1 MIYSDFK
8 GLKLSS
14 LGFGTM
20 RLPVIDG
27 DNAKINQEALN
38 EIFDYAIENGVNYF
52 DTAWGYH
59 SGMSEIAVGNALKR
73 HKRDK
78 FYLASKFPGYDV
90 SNMGKTPEIFA
101 RQLEKCQVDYFDFY
115 LVHNVCEANIEYYLD
130 PQYKTV
136 EYLLSEKEK
145 GRIKHLGFSTHAS
158 FDNFKRFLDAYGEH
172 MEFCQ
177 IQLNY
182 LDYEFQDA
190 KAKIEYLREL
200 NIPVFVMEP
209 VRGGRLANLNEVELN
224 ALKKIRSDES
234 AAAMA
239 FRFIQSLPEAI
250 VTLSGMSNFEQ
261 VKENIETYKEAKP
274 FNTDEMEKILAL
286 GKKMTE
292 CVPCTSCRYCTEYCP
307 QGLDIPKLISLY
319 NEQVFS
325 GGGFIVSMN
334 LGSLPEDKRPSACV
348 GCGACQAVCPQ
359 NIKIPEIFSDF
370 VKRRKK

>member
-1 MIYSDFK
+1 MIYNNFK
-8 GLKLSS
+8 GKSIS
-14 LGFGTM
+14 ALGFGTM
-20 RLPVIDG
+20 RLPTLDG
-27 DNAKINQEALN
+27 DNAKIDQAKVN
-38 EIFDYAIENGVNYF
+38 EMFDYAIAHGVNYF

-59 SGMSEIAVGNALKR
+59 SGMSEISVGEALKR
-73 HKRDK
+73 HKRDE
-78 FYLASKFPGYDV
+78 FYLATKFPGYDV
-90 SNMGKTPEIFA
+90 SNMGKVPEIFA
-101 RQLEKCQVDYFDFY
+101 RQLEKCQVEYFDFY

-130 PQYKTV
+130 PKYKTV
-136 EYLLSEKEK
+136 EYLLEEKK
-145 GRIKHLGFSTHAS
+145 NGRIKHLGFSTHAT
-158 FDNFKRFLDAYGEH
+158 FENFKRFLDMYGEV

-200 NIPVFVMEP
+200 NIPVWVMEP
-209 VRGGRLANLNEVELN
+209 VRGGRLANLSEGELN
-224 ALKKIRSDES
+224 DLHKIRNDES
-234 AAAMA
+234 APALA
-239 FRFIQSLPEAI
+239 FRFVQSIPEVT

-274 FNTDEMEKILAL
+274 FNADEMQKILSF

-307 QGLDIPKLISLY
+307 QGLDIPKLIALY

-325 GGGFIVSMN
+325 GGGFIVSMS
-334 LGSLPEDKRPSACV
+334 LGSLPEEKRPSACI

-359 NIKIPEIFSDF
+359 NIKIPEI
-370 VKRRKK
+370 

>member
-1 MIYSDFK
+1 MIYKNFK
-8 GLKLSS
+8 GLKLSA

-27 DNAKINQEALN
+27 DTAKIDQE
-38 EIFDYAIENGVNYF
+38 ETDKIFDYAIENGVNYF

-59 SGMSEIAVGNALKR
+59 MGGSEIAVGKALSR
-73 HKRDK
+73 HPRES
-78 FYLASKFPGYDV
+78 FYLATKFPGYDV
-90 SNMGKTPEIFA
+90 NNMGKAPEIFEK
-101 RQLEKCQVDYFDFY
+101 QLEKCQVDYFDFY

-130 PQYKTV
+130 PKYQTV

-158 FDNFKRFLDAYGEH
+158 FENFKRFLDMYGEF

-182 LDYEFQDA
+182 IDYEFQDA
-190 KAKIEYLREL
+190 KAKIEYLNEL
-200 NIPVFVMEP
+200 NIPVWVMEP
-209 VRGGRLANLNEVELN
+209 VRGGKLASLSDFLIKELNEIRKDTGAVE
-224 ALKKIRSDES
+224 
-234 AAAMA
+234 MA
-239 FRFIQSLPEAI
+239 FRFIQSIPTVC

-261 VKENIETYKEAKP
+261 VKDNIEIFSEEKP
-274 FNTDEMEKILAL
+274 LNSEEMKKILAL

-334 LGSLPEDKRPSACV
+334 LNSLPEEKRPSACLS
-348 GCGACQAVCPQ
+348 CGACQSVCPQ
-359 NIKIPEIFSDF
+359 NIKIPEIMSDF
-370 VKRRKK
+370 VARRK

>member
-1 MIYSDFK
+1 MIYNNFK
-8 GLKLSS
+8 GKSIS
-14 LGFGTM
+14 ALGFGTM
-20 RLPVIDG
+20 RLPTVDG
-27 DNAKINQEALN
+27 DNAKIDQAKVN
-38 EIFDYAIENGVNYF
+38 EMFDYAIAHGVNYF

-59 SGMSEIAVGNALKR
+59 SGMSEISVGEALKR
-73 HKRDK
+73 HKRDE
-78 FYLASKFPGYDV
+78 FYLATKFPGYDV
-90 SNMGKTPEIFA
+90 SNMGKAPEIFA
-101 RQLEKCQVDYFDFY
+101 RQLEKCQVEYFDFY

-130 PQYKTV
+130 PKYKTV
-136 EYLLSEKEK
+136 EYLLEEKK
-145 GRIKHLGFSTHAS
+145 NGRIKHLGFSTHAT
-158 FDNFKRFLDAYGEH
+158 FENFKRFLDMYGEV

-200 NIPVFVMEP
+200 NIPVWVMEP
-209 VRGGRLANLNEVELN
+209 VRGGRLANLSEGELN
-224 ALKKIRSDES
+224 DLHKIRNDES
-234 AAAMA
+234 APALA
-239 FRFIQSLPEAI
+239 FRFVQSIPEVT

-261 VKENIETYKEAKP
+261 VKENIETYKESKP
-274 FNTDEMEKILAL
+274 FNADEMQKILSL

-325 GGGFIVSMN
+325 GGGFIVSMS
-334 LGSLPEDKRPSACV
+334 LGSLPEEKRPSACI

-359 NIKIPEIFSDF
+359 NIKIPEILSDF
-370 VKRRKK
+370 VERRKK